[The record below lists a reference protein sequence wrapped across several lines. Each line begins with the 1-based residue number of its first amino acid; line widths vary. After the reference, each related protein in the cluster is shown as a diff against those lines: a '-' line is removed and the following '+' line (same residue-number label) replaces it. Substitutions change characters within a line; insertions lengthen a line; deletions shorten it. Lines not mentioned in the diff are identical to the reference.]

1 MGRAETTGAAV
12 ASLSTSATE
21 RASID
26 AFRRDV
32 IEASMDALVIL
43 YFTAEWCGPCK
54 QLGPI
59 IDKVSA
65 DYAAKGVRLAKFD
78 VDKHQTVA
86 AQFRVQSIPT
96 VYAIFQ
102 GQPVA
107 NLTSART
114 EAQLKV
120 FLDQILPQLPI
131 GQGGAEGVGAEDVE
145 PLIEAAKAALA
156 EGAYEEAAR
165 VFDAL
170 LAELPERVE
179 LAGGLARALIGMGQ
193 LEAADGVLG
202 GLPADAK
209 DPLVAQARA
218 ALALAREATPV
229 EDLEGLRAKV
239 DASPD
244 DHAARF
250 ELAGGLMARGDRD
263 GAADALLEIIRRD
276 RGWQD
281 GAARDRLLKLFDAVG
296 LEDPWAMGV
305 RRRLSTILF
314 S

>member
-1 MGRAETTGAAV
+1 MTMNVTYRGPE
-12 ASLSTSATE
+12 
-21 RASID
+21 D
-26 AFRRDV
+26 CPDV
-32 IEASMDALVIL
+32 IPVFPLSGALL
-43 YFTAEWCGPCK
+43 
-54 QLGPI
+54 
-59 IDKVSA
+59 
-65 DYAAKGVRLAKFD
+65 
-78 VDKHQTVA
+78 
-86 AQFRVQSIPT
+86 
-96 VYAIFQ
+96 
-102 GQPVA
+102 
-107 NLTSART
+107 
-114 EAQLKV
+114 
-120 FLDQILPQLPI
+120 LPRGQLPLNI
-131 GQGGAEGVGAEDVE
+131 FE
-145 PLIEAAKAALA
+145 PRYLAMVDEAL
-156 EGAYEEAAR
+156 R
-165 VFDAL
+165 TN
-170 LAELPERVE
+170 RI
-179 LAGGLARALIGMGQ
+179 IGMGQ
-193 LEAADGVLG
+193 LDAADGVLG

-296 LEDPWAMGV
+296 LEDPWVMGV